1 MVSPVR
7 IRVPPLKK
15 VLQIAEKERPLAV
28 PLGPFVR
35 GVSTGGSKK
44 AASSSA
50 VVAESCIYCLWCG
63 RRWRGLSCYANRNR
77 SCSALHKDTT
87 TSCAGGAWRRAD
99 EPFCICPSSS
109 LLTRSIL
116 YSPKFVGTW
125 NSRHFVK
132 KG

>member
-35 GVSTGGSKK
+35 GVSTAGSKK

-50 VVAESCIYCLWCG
+50 VVAESCIYCVGVDGEGYPVMQIETEVVRPSTKTPQPAVRVALG
-63 RRWRGLSCYANRNR
+63 GGLMSPFVSAPVRRS
-77 SCSALHKDTT
+77 
-87 TSCAGGAWRRAD
+87 
-99 EPFCICPSSS
+99 
-109 LLTRSIL
+109 
-116 YSPKFVGTW
+116 
-125 NSRHFVK
+125 
-132 KG
+132 

>member
-35 GVSTGGSKK
+35 GVSTAGSKK

-50 VVAESCIYCLWCG
+50 VVAESCIYGLWCG
-63 RRWRGLSCYANRNR
+63 RRWRGLSCYANRNEVVR
-77 SCSALHKDTT
+77 PSTKTPQPAVRVAL
-87 TSCAGGAWRRAD
+87 GGG
-99 EPFCICPSSS
+99 
-109 LLTRSIL
+109 LM
-116 YSPKFVGTW
+116 SP
-125 NSRHFVK
+125 
-132 KG
+132 